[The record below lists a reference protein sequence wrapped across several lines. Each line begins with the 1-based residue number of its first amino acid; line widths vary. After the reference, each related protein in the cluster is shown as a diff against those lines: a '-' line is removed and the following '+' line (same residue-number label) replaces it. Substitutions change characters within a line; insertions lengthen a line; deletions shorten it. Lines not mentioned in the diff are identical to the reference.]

1 MRMIQRLLAA
11 SAALLLAVLCVLTPN
26 APLYGQVNP
35 TPEQLDIF
43 KSLTPEQQDAIL
55 NQLGGVLGGGASAG
69 TLGGGTSTGAGRQ
82 TQQDQQR
89 NAPESERTSTTGE
102 GVSEEVQPRFPALR
116 GEDWVIIEID
126 YSLPPRPIPQS
137 LQALYLAQGVSATQV
152 QAQLQAA
159 QLQAPT
165 GQPAAQPGQPPVTSS
180 ILPPEAAAA
189 AARSAAASRV
199 APAQL
204 TPDEK
209 ERIDQM
215 MLLIRSRNPYQLS
228 REGFLTLPGFPPI
241 ALAGLND
248 DDATLRLRAEP
259 AFSNVDIRLTHLP
272 LRKTGPQALKPFG
285 YDLFDRPPSTF
296 APVTNVPVPADY
308 VVGPGDQLEIQ
319 LFGSQN
325 RVLRMTVGRDGRI
338 SFPELGPINVGGQLF
353 SSVRAL
359 IESRVSRQMIGV
371 RASVAM
377 GDTRSIRVFVVGDA
391 RRPGS
396 YVISGLSTITSAL
409 FAAGGV
415 KPIGSL
421 RNILLKRG
429 GAIIRRL
436 DLYDLLLRGD
446 TRDDSTLLPGDVI
459 FIPPVGATVSA
470 DGEVRRPAIYEVR
483 NGSTLGD
490 LIDLAGGVTAEADW
504 SKAAL
509 TRIDDSQRRVV
520 LPVDIAAPAGRAQ
533 LLRDGDILRLPRL
546 RPTLDAGI
554 QVLGH
559 VYTPGAFAYRD
570 GLRLTDVIHSID
582 DLRPDA
588 DLHYLLIRRE
598 LPPDRHITAVSAD
611 LSAALAAPGSKADLE
626 LLPRDRITVFDLA
639 SGRDHTIQPL
649 MDELRV
655 QGNLERPTQVVHV
668 DGRVRVPGDYP
679 LETGMTLTDLLRAGG
694 GLAVAA
700 YTSKAELTRYEVVNG
715 ETRRTQLIE
724 VDLAAALRGDTTANI
739 ALRPF
744 DNLSIKEVS
753 EWRGQES
760 VMLSGEVRFPGAYSI
775 RRGETLSSV
784 ISRAGGLTAFAF
796 PEGAVFTRVELR
808 RREQEQLDA
817 LTDRMQKDLAI
828 LAIQASAT
836 SQATSGSGAAAALSI
851 GQQLFTQLRAA
862 RAVGRLVIDLNRTM
876 HATPGSSL
884 DVILRNGDELMVPRY
899 QQEVTVIGE
908 VQNATSHLY
917 SADLSRNDYIA
928 LSGGVTRR
936 ADQGSIYVV
945 RANGSV
951 VANQGNRWFE
961 HPDVRIKPGD
971 TVVVPLNAEHLPPLP
986 YWQAVTTILY
996 NLAIAVAAVHAL

>member
-1 MRMIQRLLAA
+1 
-11 SAALLLAVLCVLTPN
+11 
-26 APLYGQVNP
+26 
-35 TPEQLDIF
+35 
-43 KSLTPEQQDAIL
+43 
-55 NQLGGVLGGGASAG
+55 
-69 TLGGGTSTGAGRQ
+69 
-82 TQQDQQR
+82 
-89 NAPESERTSTTGE
+89 
-102 GVSEEVQPRFPALR
+102 
-116 GEDWVIIEID
+116 
-126 YSLPPRPIPQS
+126 
-137 LQALYLAQGVSATQV
+137 
-152 QAQLQAA
+152 
-159 QLQAPT
+159 
-165 GQPAAQPGQPPVTSS
+165 
-180 ILPPEAAAA
+180 
-189 AARSAAASRV
+189 
-199 APAQL
+199 
-204 TPDEK
+204 
-209 ERIDQM
+209 
-215 MLLIRSRNPYQLS
+215 
-228 REGFLTLPGFPPI
+228 
-241 ALAGLND
+241 
-248 DDATLRLRAEP
+248 
-259 AFSNVDIRLTHLP
+259 
-272 LRKTGPQALKPFG
+272 
-285 YDLFDRPPSTF
+285 
-296 APVTNVPVPADY
+296 
-308 VVGPGDQLEIQ
+308 
-319 LFGSQN
+319 
-325 RVLRMTVGRDGRI
+325 
-338 SFPELGPINVGGQLF
+338 
-353 SSVRAL
+353 
-359 IESRVSRQMIGV
+359 
-371 RASVAM
+371 
-377 GDTRSIRVFVVGDA
+377 
-391 RRPGS
+391 
-396 YVISGLSTITSAL
+396 
-409 FAAGGV
+409 
-415 KPIGSL
+415 
-421 RNILLKRG
+421 
-429 GAIIRRL
+429 
-436 DLYDLLLRGD
+436 
-446 TRDDSTLLPGDVI
+446 
-459 FIPPVGATVSA
+459 
-470 DGEVRRPAIYEVR
+470 
-483 NGSTLGD
+483 
-490 LIDLAGGVTAEADW
+490 
-504 SKAAL
+504 
-509 TRIDDSQRRVV
+509 
-520 LPVDIAAPAGRAQ
+520 
-533 LLRDGDILRLPRL
+533 
-546 RPTLDAGI
+546 
-554 QVLGH
+554 
-559 VYTPGAFAYRD
+559 
-570 GLRLTDVIHSID
+570 VIHSID

-588 DLHYLLIRRE
+588 DIHYLLIRRE

-611 LSAALAAPGSKADLE
+611 LSAALATPGSQADLE

-679 LETGMTLTDLLRAGG
+679 LETGMMLTDLLRAGG

-724 VDLAAALRGDTTANI
+724 VDLAAALRGDTAANI

-760 VMLSGEVRFPGAYSI
+760 VTLSGEVRFPGAYSI

-917 SADLSRNDYIA
+917 SSELSRNDYIS

-996 NLAIAVAAVHAL
+996 NLSIAVAAVHAL